1 MTGRL
6 QRVIVPSAAV
16 LSIVA
21 SMAIAQVPQS
31 LRGKIESVASQTLVV
46 KARDGTM
53 TNVKLPDDVHVFTL
67 KQASLA
73 DLKHGSLVGTTAIGQ
88 MSDIE
93 KAMEIYIFPDEPKH
107 EPMFRPR

>member
-1 MTGRL
+1 MIGRL

-53 TNVKLPDDVHVFTL
+53 TNVKLPDDVRIFTL

-73 DLKHGSLVGTTAIGQ
+73 DLKRGSLVAPLQ
-88 MSDIE
+88 SD
-93 KAMEIYIFPDEPKH
+93 
-107 EPMFRPR
+107 R